1 MFWEIGLLPMSDA
14 HLVVVFFFFFNTE
27 GHEVSS

>member
-14 HLVVVFFFFFNTE
+14 HLVVVFFFFNTE